1 MAHEVQQQKDDRS
14 LGELFSTLSQETTTL
29 VKQEV
34 ALAKTEISQKA
45 AAVGKDIAFLIAGAV
60 VAYAGFL
67 ALIATIVLALGQA
80 GVTWWLAA
88 LAAGL
93 VVVAIGGILAWEGL
107 TNLKRES
114 VVPQET
120 VATLK
125 EDAAW
130 AKEQT
135 K

>member
-1 MAHEVQQQKDDRS
+1 MAREIQPQQDDRS

-34 ALAKTEISQKA
+34 ALAKTEMTQKA
-45 AAVGKDIAFLIAGAV
+45 AAVGKDIGFLIAGGA

-67 ALIATIVLALGQA
+67 ALIATIIVGLIQVGM
-80 GVTWWLAA
+80 TPWLAA
-88 LAAGL
+88 LVVGL
-93 VVVAIGGILAWEGL
+93 VVVGVGGFLVWKGMN
-107 TNLKRES
+107 NLKHDS
-114 VVPQET
+114 MAPQET